1 MELTTQAIA
10 HLVGGK
16 VEGDANAKI
25 NTVAKIQE
33 GKTGAIAFLANPK
46 YENFIYE
53 TQATAVLVSENFV
66 AKEALSTTLI
76 RVPDAYTAFAKL
88 LSAYQQMT
96 LMKKV
101 GIEKPSFQSST
112 SDLGED
118 VYLGAFSYVGENT
131 KIGNNVKIYP
141 NTYIGDNCKIDDDTI
156 IYAGVKIYSNTKI
169 GKNCIVHSGAVIGS
183 DGFGFAPQKD
193 GSYEAIPQIGNV
205 VLEDNVSIGA
215 NAAIDCATMGSTLIK
230 QGVKIDNL
238 VQIAHNVQVGK
249 NTVIAAQ
256 SGVSGSSEIGEN
268 CILAGQVGIVGHIKI
283 ADKVTIAAQSGVS
296 KTYTK
301 KGGNLLGSP
310 ANEHGQQIKN
320 FVVMKNLAA
329 LKKKVDELDRKI
341 NSSD

>member
-10 HLVGGK
+10 NLVGGK
-16 VEGDANAKI
+16 VEGNKDAKI

-33 GKTGAIAFLANPK
+33 GTTGAIAFLANPR

-53 TQATAVLVSENFV
+53 TQATAVLVSDNFV
-66 AKEALSTTLI
+66 AKEPISTTLI
-76 RVPDAYTAFAKL
+76 RVPDAYTAFGKL
-88 LSAYQQMT
+88 LAAYQQMT
-96 LMKKV
+96 LLKKV

-141 NTYIGDNCKIDDDTI
+141 NTYIGDNCKIDDNTV

-310 ANEHGQQIKN
+310 ANEHNQQIKN
-320 FVVMKNLAA
+320 FVVIKNLAA
-329 LKKKVDELDRKI
+329 LKKKVDDLDRQV
-341 NSSD
+341 NG

>member
-10 HLVGGK
+10 NLVGGK
-16 VEGDANAKI
+16 VEGNENAKI

-53 TQATAVLVSENFV
+53 TEATAVLVSETFE
-66 AKEALSTTLI
+66 AKKSISTTLI
-76 RVPDAYTAFAKL
+76 RVPDAYTAFGKL
-88 LSAYQQMT
+88 LAAYQQMT
-96 LMKKV
+96 QMKKV
-101 GIEKPSFQSST
+101 GIEKPSFQSSI

-141 NTYIGDNCKIDDDTI
+141 NSYIGDNCKIDDDTI
-156 IYAGVKIYSNTKI
+156 IYAGVKIYSNTQI
-169 GKNCIVHSGAVIGS
+169 GKNCVIHSGAVLGS

-193 GSYEAIPQIGNV
+193 GSFEPIPQIGNV
-205 VLEDNVSIGA
+205 ILEDNVSIGA
-215 NAAIDCATMGSTLIK
+215 NATIDCATMGSTLIK
-230 QGVKIDNL
+230 KGVKIDNL
-238 VQIAHNVQVGK
+238 VQIAHNVQIGQ

-256 SGVSGSSEIGEN
+256 SGVSGSSELGKN
-268 CILAGQVGIVGHIKI
+268 CILAGQVGVVGHIKI
-283 ADKVTIAAQSGVS
+283 ADKVTIAAQSGV
-296 KTYTK
+296 TK
-301 KGGNLLGSP
+301 SYKKEGGGLLGSP
-310 ANEHGQQIKN
+310 ANEHQQQIKN
-320 FVVMKNLAA
+320 FVVMKNLST

>member
-10 HLVGGK
+10 NLVGGK
-16 VEGDANAKI
+16 VEGDEKAKI

-33 GKTGAIAFLANPK
+33 GTAGSIAFLANPK

-53 TQATAVLVSENFV
+53 TKATAFLVSENFE
-66 AKEALSTTLI
+66 AKEPISTTLI
-76 RVPDAYTAFAKL
+76 RVPDAYTAFGKL
-88 LSAYQQMT
+88 LAAYQQMT
-96 LMKKV
+96 QMKKV
-101 GIEKPSFQSST
+101 GIEKPSFQSNT
-112 SDLGED
+112 SDLGQD

-141 NTYIGDNCKIDDDTI
+141 NSYIGDNCKIDDDTV

-169 GKNCIVHSGAVIGS
+169 GKNCVVHSGAIIGS

-193 GSYEAIPQIGNV
+193 GSYQAIPQIGNV

-215 NAAIDCATMGSTLIK
+215 NTTIDCATMGSTLIK

-238 VQIAHNVQVGK
+238 VQIAHNVQIGK

-256 SGVSGSSEIGEN
+256 SGVSGSSEIGES
-268 CILAGQVGIVGHIKI
+268 CILAGQVGVVGHIKI

-296 KTYTK
+296 KSYTK

-320 FVVMKNLAA
+320 FVVIKNLSA
-329 LKKKVDELDRKI
+329 LKKKVDELDRKV
-341 NSSD
+341 NG

>member
-1 MELTTQAIA
+1 MELTTLAIA
-10 HLVGGK
+10 NLVGGK
-16 VEGDANAKI
+16 VEGDEKAKI

-33 GKTGAIAFLANPK
+33 GTAGSIAFLANPK

-53 TQATAVLVSENFV
+53 TKATAVLVSENFE
-66 AKEALSTTLI
+66 AKEPISTTLI
-76 RVPDAYTAFAKL
+76 RVPDAYTAFGKL
-88 LSAYQQMT
+88 LAAYQQMT
-96 LMKKV
+96 QMKKV
-101 GIEKPSFQSST
+101 GIEKPSFQSNT
-112 SDLGED
+112 SDLGQD

-141 NTYIGDNCKIDDDTI
+141 NSYIGDNCKIDDDTV

-169 GKNCIVHSGAVIGS
+169 GKNCVVHSGAIIGS

-193 GSYEAIPQIGNV
+193 GSYQAIPQIGNV

-215 NAAIDCATMGSTLIK
+215 NTTIDCATMGSTLIK

-238 VQIAHNVQVGK
+238 VQIAHNVQIGK

-256 SGVSGSSEIGEN
+256 SGVSGSSEIGES
-268 CILAGQVGIVGHIKI
+268 CILAGQVGVVGHIKI

-296 KTYTK
+296 KSYTK

-320 FVVMKNLAA
+320 FVVIKNLSA
-329 LKKKVDELDRKI
+329 LKKKVDELDRKV
-341 NSSD
+341 NG

>member
-10 HLVGGK
+10 NLVGGK
-16 VEGDANAKI
+16 VEGDEKAKI

-33 GKTGAIAFLANPK
+33 GTAGSIAFLANPK

-53 TQATAVLVSENFV
+53 TKATAVLVSENFE
-66 AKEALSTTLI
+66 AKEPISTTLI
-76 RVPDAYTAFAKL
+76 RVPDAYTAFGKL
-88 LSAYQQMT
+88 LAAYQQMT
-96 LMKKV
+96 QMKKV
-101 GIEKPSFQSST
+101 GIEKPSFQSNT
-112 SDLGED
+112 SDLGQD

-141 NTYIGDNCKIDDDTI
+141 NSYIGDNCKIDDDTV

-169 GKNCIVHSGAVIGS
+169 GKNCVVHSGAIIGS

-193 GSYEAIPQIGNV
+193 GSYQAIPQIGNV

-215 NAAIDCATMGSTLIK
+215 NTTIDCATMGSTLIK

-238 VQIAHNVQVGK
+238 VQIAHNVQIGK

-256 SGVSGSSEIGEN
+256 SGVSGSSEIGES
-268 CILAGQVGIVGHIKI
+268 CILAGQVGVVGHIKI

-296 KTYTK
+296 KSYTK

-320 FVVMKNLAA
+320 FVVIKNLSA
-329 LKKKVDELDRKI
+329 LKKKVDELDRKV
-341 NSSD
+341 NG